1 MPTYTTSQ
9 QNAEL
14 QTYIFK
20 AANIDVAGKS
30 DLIGVAKS
38 LYVLQVSNGDGAV
51 RYVSMFDA
59 LTLVSGTGVADIL
72 FPVDPNTDMTVYI
85 DVGVAFENRLCM
97 NGSDAVVA
105 GGNPTDLDIT
115 VLAK

>member
-38 LYVLQVSNGDGAV
+38 VYVLQVSNGDGSV

-59 LTLVSGTGVADIL
+59 LTLSSANAVIL
-72 FPVDPNTDMTVYI
+72 FPVDANTDMTVYI
-85 DVGVAFENRLCM
+85 DVGVAFQNRLCM

>member
-1 MPTYTTSQ
+1 MPTYTTSPQ
-9 QNAEL
+9 KTAL

-30 DLIGVAKS
+30 DLLGEAKS
-38 LYVLQVSNGDGAV
+38 LHVLQISNGDGAV

-59 LTLVSGTGVADIL
+59 LTLSSANADIL
-72 FPVDPNTDMTVYI
+72 IPVDASTDMTVYI

-97 NGSDAVVA
+97 NGSDAVKA
-105 GGNPTDLDIT
+105 GSSPTDLDIT
-115 VLAK
+115 VMAR

>member
-1 MPTYTTSQ
+1 MPTYTTSPQ
-9 QNAEL
+9 ATNL

-38 LYVLQVSNGDGAV
+38 VYVLQASNGDGAV

-59 LTLVSGTGVADIL
+59 LTLDSASGVADIL
-72 FPVDPNTDMTVYI
+72 FPVDASTDMTVYI
-85 DVGVAFENRLCM
+85 DVGVAFANRICM
-97 NGSDAVVA
+97 NGSDAVKA